1 VLLVIACLLVSAPAL
16 AQDVIPTAYQLR
28 FYLDGGAAPSI
39 TFDFAKAAM
48 VCDLPVVP
56 PASGRL
62 RVTDP
67 ERPGRDCE
75 WADPGSGPILAAPV
89 GVNYVTRLAG
99 LANVAD
105 GYGPESTG
113 VPFRRAAFPA
123 APGNF
128 RLRP

>member
-1 VLLVIACLLVSAPAL
+1 MVMAGLLLSVPVQ
-16 AQDVIPTAYQLR
+16 AQDVIPTSYQIR
-28 FYLDGGAAPSI
+28 FYLEGGASPSL

-48 VCDLPVVP
+48 VCDLPVTAP
-56 PASGRL
+56 QSGRL

-75 WADPGSGPILAAPV
+75 WVDPGTGPILAAPV
-89 GVNYVTRLAG
+89 GVSYTARLAG
-99 LANVAD
+99 LANAAD

-123 APGNF
+123 APANF